1 MMIFWRTKKRTLF
14 LLSILLSIAILCAQ
28 GVKLHVHS
36 LDHDHEQQHSNI
48 SSLGVAE
55 HSDMS
60 LAHLSADISHT
71 DHHDEAV
78 SEIDASPDGLL
89 KKGASNIPEMA
100 LLAAIFTSLLL
111 GFYQHTFHRRRD
123 NEAIFRWRYH
133 FSPPLRAPP
142 L

>member
-1 MMIFWRTKKRTLF
+1 MVFRKMKKRTLY
-14 LLSILLSIAILCAQ
+14 LWAILLSIAVFCAQ

-36 LDHDHEQQHSNI
+36 LDHDHEQQQSHI

-60 LAHLSADISHT
+60 VAHLSTDISHI
-71 DHHDEAV
+71 DHHNEAV

-89 KKGASNIPEMA
+89 KMGASNIPEMA
-100 LLAAIFTSLLL
+100 LLATIFTSLLL
-111 GFYQHTFHRRRD
+111 GFYQQTFHRRRD
-123 NEAIFRWRYH
+123 KDAITRRRYH